1 MLNNSLYG
9 QAFCKVIMF
18 FPSSIQTVS
27 EISQK
32 VEYVIIKTYDSMFL
46 CNRQCKRNLVW
57 SISLPIHNKL
67 HSKIVKHVLSLQYS
81 NVNFASFMYCC
92 AANKYEWYSELLF
105 MFLYMNILLFWLMW
119 VCSRDCSSL
128 SALIIIFMSFLT
140 LGENPCNSTYIM
152 VLLTWGID
160 VKFS

>member
-92 AANKYEWYSELLF
+92 AANKYDHSLCLCFTKDSFNSVCNPNQNTWEVV
-105 MFLYMNILLFWLMW
+105 NI
-119 VCSRDCSSL
+119 RINSS
-128 SALIIIFMSFLT
+128 SF
-140 LGENPCNSTYIM
+140 
-152 VLLTWGID
+152 
-160 VKFS
+160 